1 MVLAMVLLLSTAV
14 VAFGSFGAGATGLGT
29 NETLYFNLSKNSSW
43 YTNGSGDLYARFYKG
58 STLVGNVKCT
68 MESTNIYKATSPA
81 VAADT
86 VQLAVYNST
95 TEKDLVLND
104 AKTNRVYLLNT
115 KNWSKPYLYNWKD
128 GSKNDGAWPGK
139 DPGMTA
145 LSGKMYYYEI
155 TKGSSYKYVIFS
167 NNGDDQT
174 DDLEVFDD
182 MKYWDGANS
191 KWVKIFSSSTSKLSL
206 SSKASDANEIYLEGT
221 NLRLS
226 KYQYSGH
233 DNFAEKT
240 FYVYNPNWTSTAY
253 VQYDLS
259 DPYQGYVQMTK
270 VAKKPAGFYKV
281 TLKIAPDAAIKFSA
295 TNSGVGASLQ
305 TTFPDDTNLNCYKMG
320 SGAETWVNIENAQ
333 KAVDDLFADKMTTGD
348 NNGDAFWVDA
358 VYYDYKS
365 DKERA
370 TQNGWLNPDRVGTYY
385 NDTQHT
391 VDKDD
396 WYPFKQFNSY
406 ISRETDG
413 VNYPLYFGNFCNT
426 PGAYPYNY
434 LEGKPFGLRS
444 GGYGREIMNLNNFN
458 YIANNSNGLKSYDY
472 AVKNLAANKLTD
484 DGQIQFPNGTKMPYF
499 QKKTVTDNYA
509 RSVQSYFP
517 FRSSTIGTGTNQVT
531 TYSFNS
537 NNARDNVF
545 FKWSNGKPSTVNYG
559 QGTNYGVKDGLGDFE
574 YSASAYGSSDHKDHS
589 GYGIF
594 PFNNKNNGNDN
605 PGNGKLDYGFGI
617 RMDMNFRVPAGGVL
631 PNGNPVEF
639 KFTGDDD
646 LWVYISP
653 VGDDGQP
660 IYSQSKLA
668 LDLGGSHKMA
678 SGSINFKG
686 TPTTTVSK
694 TTDINSDSATK
705 YRSDMMVFHDE
716 GGWGSNMR
724 LYAWKDRGGSGWFV
738 PTSIGN
744 NNYAFR
750 ASQKDDGNSV
760 KLGDME
766 YFFIT
771 NGKNWTGAIRNTFKH
786 DSNNDGYSDAF
797 NEYPGSVHANDGDN
811 GSEAP
816 FRVQEHFG
824 RVVYRDNPTWDY
836 LGRNNNNWDYRSND
850 AFDEQL
856 RTDTSINSQT
866 FGMSALDPTK
876 MYHMTVFYMERGLIE
891 SNCSMEFTMTPA
903 QNDYKVEKVINTAN
917 VNSGVANALKTKDK
931 FNFKTTGIYGGSSVS
946 RNDAKLGN
954 NELKDYS
961 NQFDTGTNLNTSEGS
976 AYVGNTG
983 TVSKTEYS
991 TKWIVADTDT
1001 GQIVKDVD
1009 NSNAQGT
1016 GKSTSSFNL
1025 KRQDNSNDS
1034 IHLKSTFTNTPV
1046 TAPLNVVK
1054 KIYEKNEEDQ
1064 TVESKKIANFKFKME
1079 VDLNGGTNYQA
1090 YPLDYTADGHAGKMD
1105 ENGYFTFSSDET
1117 VTVPHLPKNTTFKI
1131 TESKSA
1137 GYTPRNQVIT
1147 GKIGET
1153 GTVTFQNDV
1162 TPSTD
1167 KIVGKKV
1174 MVKADGSKF
1183 DYTGNL
1189 FTFKLDGLEKP
1200 EGRDDIIDES
1210 DYHATINNITNG
1222 NIEFTLSYV
1231 AEDIGIH
1238 RYVFY
1243 EDPSS
1248 LAEYDANHG
1257 THYAEDISCDQT
1269 TYFVEVKVI
1278 ADGEDLKVDY
1288 IKYYKQDPLDDASS
1302 EGDYITDETGGT
1314 ASSDPDEYDPFDPQY
1329 EVTTAEFVNPVN
1341 PAGVTVYKT
1350 STKTDDNGKREG
1362 VDGIWFYLYKV
1373 SGDRAE
1379 IPSGASPFKS
1389 VKTTTQ
1395 EAKVYDN
1402 NGDPVIDDETG
1413 EQKVEEQ
1420 KGIAKFEKLP
1430 IYKDEACTEFTED
1443 PYQWYCI
1450 VEGYNTGSTGG
1461 NKDYNKNSRKIYF
1474 KFPMNGKYDYA
1485 ITDFVNQLLKNP
1497 QTSGNGMD
1505 IVKTVGIGIIGLAA
1519 ISFGGYMYYIR
1530 TPKRRSKKYKYIKK

>member
-68 MESTNIYKATSPA
+68 MQSTNIYKATSPA

-167 NNGDDQT
+167 NKGDDQT

-259 DPYQGYVQMTK
+259 DPYQRYVQMTK
-270 VAKKPAGFYKV
+270 VANKPAGFYQV

-320 SGAETWVNIENAQ
+320 SGAEMWVKLEDAQ
-333 KAVDDLFADKMTTGD
+333 KITANYFADKNTSGD
-348 NNGDAFWVDA
+348 DSGKAFWVDA
-358 VYYDYKS
+358 TYYDYLS
-365 DKERA
+365 DSELS
-370 TQNGWLNPDRVGTYY
+370 GGGSWLRPKKTAGTWFS
-385 NDTQHT
+385 DSEHLT
-391 VDKDD
+391 DD
-396 WYPFKQFNSY
+396 NWYPFYQFNDY
-406 ISRETDG
+406 ISSKTSG
-413 VNYPLYFGNFCNT
+413 VTYPLYFGNFCNT
-426 PGAYPYNY
+426 DGSYPYNY
-434 LEGKPFGLRS
+434 LRN
-444 GGYGREIMNLNNFN
+444 GGYGKAVEDLKNFH
-458 YIANNSNGLKSYDY
+458 YIADNSNGLPSYNY
-472 AVKNLAANKLTD
+472 SVQGLAASKLSN
-484 DGQIQFPNGTKMPYF
+484 DGDITFPNGTKMPYF
-499 QKKTVTDNYA
+499 QQKTATDGYA
-509 RSVQSYFP
+509 KSVQSYFP
-517 FRSSTIGTGTNQVT
+517 FRSSTTGTGLNKVT

-537 NNARDNVF
+537 KGALDNVF
-545 FKWSNGKPSTVNYG
+545 FKWNNGKPTSVAYG
-559 QGTNYGVKDGLGDFE
+559 RESGYGVHDGLADFN
-574 YSASAYGSSDHKDHS
+574 YDDYKNNQHR

-594 PFNNKNNGNDN
+594 PFNNKGNGNSN
-605 PGNGKLDYGFGI
+605 PGNGAIDYGFGVK
-617 RMDMNFRVPAGGVL
+617 MDMNFRVPA
-631 PNGNPVEF
+631 NGTLNGQPDGEAV
-639 KFTGDDD
+639 KFTFSGDDD

-653 VGDDGQP
+653 VNSDGSVD
-660 IYSQSKLA
+660 YANSKLV
-668 LDLGGSHKMA
+668 LDLGGSHKEA
-678 SGSINFKG
+678 SGNINFKTMKSTVDKG
-686 TPTTTVSK
+686 ATIKSSSYSTTAMYIKDTSGWGKVSLWAW
-694 TTDINSDSATK
+694 SDST
-705 YRSDMMVFHDE
+705 
-716 GGWGSNMR
+716 GGEWFDGVSSGSTNE
-724 LYAWKDRGGSGWFV
+724 YKFE
-738 PTSIGN
+738 
-744 NNYAFR
+744 
-750 ASQKDDGNSV
+750 ASQKGSQGH
-760 KLGDME
+760 KFGEMK
-766 YFFIT
+766 YFFVNKGQSWDNVVT
-771 NGKNWTGAIRNTFKH
+771 NTFK
-786 DSNNDGYSDAF
+786 DGSGNY
-797 NEYPGSVHANDGDN
+797 EEWPGYTKTEDGKDRT
-811 GSEAP
+811 P
-816 FRVQEHFG
+816 FLVQSHFG
-824 RVVYRDNPTWDY
+824 RRTYIDHPSYMEKLDTHWRNDNGQT
-836 LGRNNNNWDYRSND
+836 S
-850 AFDEQL
+850 
-856 RTDTSINSQT
+856 TDFSIP
-866 FGMSALDPTK
+866 SASKAGDTHLDPTK

-891 SNCSMEFTMTPA
+891 SNCKIEFTMTPA
-903 QNDYKVEKVINTAN
+903 QNDYQVEKIVDTTN
-917 VNSGVANALKTKDK
+917 VNSGVASKVQTKDK
-931 FNFKTTGIYGGSSVS
+931 FAFTTDGTYGGASVS

-954 NELKDYS
+954 NELKDYD
-961 NQFDTGTNLNTSEGS
+961 NKFDTGTNLKTSEGS

-1001 GQIVKDVD
+1001 GQIVKDVN

-1090 YPLDYTADGHAGKMD
+1090 YPLDYTAAGHAGKMD

-1117 VTVPHLPKNTTFKI
+1117 VTVPNLPKNTTFKI

-1373 SGDRAE
+1373 SGDGAE

-1474 KFPMNGKYDYA
+1474 KFPTNGKYDYA